1 LISAFEEKDCELSG
15 IVKQE
20 RGVLEFSDFEGVALT
35 DDAVP
40 GWTILSVHLL
50 FDKLGC
56 CHGVTTICSSKFFDS
71 GGNVLLGLGLHL
83 EGHVA
88 FFNDGLRLFPLSE
101 VF

>member
-1 LISAFEEKDCELSG
+1 MSG

-20 RGVLEFSDFEGVALT
+20 RGVLESSDFEGVALA
-35 DDAVP
+35 DNAVP

-50 FDKLGC
+50 FDVLGC
-56 CHGVTTICSSKFFDS
+56 SHGVTTICTSEFLDS

-88 FFNDGLRLFPLSE
+88 FFNDGLRLFPLGK